1 MIEAGT
7 PSAGSTISPAA
18 YGNAKMFRE
27 RPRRGKQT
35 FGILPPY
42 DLDAKRASLRDVR
55 LPRRVSRLLASII
68 VSLTFLGLYSLLEF
82 ESGGWVPTNLPW
94 QQRLPPLY
102 PEYRLRELALPQ
114 HNLDLPYPEGRNGKY
129 LWISEHVRGTFHD
142 ACTPSSLPASF
153 FKSPHFNSFRMGKRP
168 AGTLCQCPA
177 HISLSKSVSPL
188 VPPREFQFI
197 ALPPVSCSITTHG
210 IVKARSIQDSMET

>member
-1 MIEAGT
+1 MNANSNSLAHIPQNASVAAKHIPCPRDRKPHTARCDQLGRHANPSRCLMIEAGT

-129 LWISEHVRGTFHD
+129 LWISEHVRGMFHD
-142 ACTPSSLPASF
+142 ACIPFPSSLVF
-153 FKSPHFNSFRMGKRP
+153 
-168 AGTLCQCPA
+168 
-177 HISLSKSVSPL
+177 
-188 VPPREFQFI
+188 
-197 ALPPVSCSITTHG
+197 
-210 IVKARSIQDSMET
+210 